1 MICNA
6 LTCFTDPLSAR
17 SAPTQ
22 ERSSLPLVEKASRGA
37 AAKIPP
43 PPGGIVS
50 SGLSGSPPCT
60 IGTLSDKCAILSD
73 ESDESDE
80 SDGAEYRP
88 AAPSQLPL
96 TTPPPGSPAQ
106 HQQLVSHPVSHPGSL
121 ASSLPI

>member
-43 PPGGIVS
+43 PLWVIVS
-50 SGLSGSPPCT
+50 FGLSGSPSCT
-60 IGTLSDKCAILSD
+60 MGTLSV
-73 ESDESDE
+73 ESGNRRAVAPLR
-80 SDGAEYRP
+80 GA
-88 AAPSQLPL
+88 
-96 TTPPPGSPAQ
+96 SPAGGYW
-106 HQQLVSHPVSHPGSL
+106 LIMYLDILCYSAPFGYTTTDFTITHPITHTL
-121 ASSLPI
+121 